1 MVWKFWYPYGLFPHW
16 IMPDVDNLPYS
27 NHFFRKDRYIRLFM
41 FLQNAG
47 SSSCWG
53 DAGSS
58 V

>member
-1 MVWKFWYPYGLFPHW
+1 
-16 IMPDVDNLPYS
+16 MPDVDNLPYS

-53 DAGSS
+53 DAESS